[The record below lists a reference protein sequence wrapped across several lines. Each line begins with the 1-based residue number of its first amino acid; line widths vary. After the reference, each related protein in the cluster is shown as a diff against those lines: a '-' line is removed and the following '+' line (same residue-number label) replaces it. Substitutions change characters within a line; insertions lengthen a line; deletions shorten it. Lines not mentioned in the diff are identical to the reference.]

1 MRRIDTLTQDE
12 LIAELVDAIDVVR
25 IAHPLYGS
33 PPSARKRL
41 RRLIKENP
49 TSVRRPRV
57 LHNIGKARAEWLAP
71 LVEAE
76 LSTT

>member
-1 MRRIDTLTQDE
+1 MRRIDTLPQDDLIVE
-12 LIAELVDAIDVVR
+12 LRDAIDAVR
-25 IAHPLYGS
+25 IADPIYGS
-33 PPSARKRL
+33 PPSVRRRL

-71 LVEAE
+71 LVERE
-76 LSTT
+76 LA